1 MRTRSFATQEIDKQ
15 WFVVDVE
22 GVPLGRAAARIAMV
36 LRGKHKPQYT
46 PHADTGDYV
55 VVVNADK
62 ATLTGLKAERESWR
76 WHTGYVGHLRSRTLG
91 HMMASKPEFMMRKAI
106 KGMLPRGPLGRK
118 MLTKLKIYS
127 GSEHPHDA
135 QQPKAL
141 DLSKV

>member
-62 ATLTGLKAERESWR
+62 ATLTGLKAERESWQIQDP
-76 WHTGYVGHLRSRTLG
+76 W
-91 HMMASKPEFMMRKAI
+91 A
-106 KGMLPRGPLGRK
+106 
-118 MLTKLKIYS
+118 
-127 GSEHPHDA
+127 HDGFQA
-135 QQPKAL
+135 
-141 DLSKV
+141 